1 MIMPPRL
8 RKFALLAH
16 VTASVG
22 WMGAIAAFLALGVIG
37 VAAEDAQVARGAYL
51 VMEPAAWWIL
61 VPFAIASLI
70 TGIVISLGTT
80 WGLFR
85 HYWVLFKL
93 TINVFATIVLLEYM
107 QTFRHM
113 AAVATDPSATLDSV
127 RNPSPILH
135 SVLALLILLV
145 ATVLAIYKP
154 RGVTAYGRRKPT
166 PRHGATVDDYPIEV
180 SRAWPDP
187 PHLKLRTTTPHR
199 AG

>member
-1 MIMPPRL
+1 MRSSAGCNQHGRDEAERRAHRIRATPMIMPPRL

-22 WMGAIAAFLALGVIG
+22 WMGAIAVVLALGIIG
-37 VAAEDAQVARGAYL
+37 VTTENAQMARGVYL
-51 VMEPAAWWIL
+51 VMEPAAWWVL

-70 TGIVISLGTT
+70 TGFVISLGTT

-93 TINVFATIVLLEYM
+93 AINVFATVVLLEYM

-113 AAVATDPSATLDSV
+113 AAVAADPSATLGSI
-127 RNPSPILH
+127 RNPSPIVH

-145 ATVLAIYKP
+145 AT
-154 RGVTAYGRRKPT
+154 
-166 PRHGATVDDYPIEV
+166 
-180 SRAWPDP
+180 
-187 PHLKLRTTTPHR
+187 
-199 AG
+199 